1 MTCRFVAGDNPL
13 VLVTEI
19 CNLVEVFRNQIR
31 FPDSFKNFA
40 AGRRTEVAVVVVTD
54 PVKGSNVVFN
64 WFFEEKNLKTLVR
77 LDIQRPTVCEQ

>member
-1 MTCRFVAGDNPL
+1 MTCRFVAGDDPL

-19 CNLVEVFRNQIR
+19 CNLVEVVRNQIR
-31 FPDSFKNFA
+31 FPESFKNFA

-64 WFFEEKNLKTLVR
+64 WFFKEKKFKNFG
-77 LDIQRPTVCEQ
+77 